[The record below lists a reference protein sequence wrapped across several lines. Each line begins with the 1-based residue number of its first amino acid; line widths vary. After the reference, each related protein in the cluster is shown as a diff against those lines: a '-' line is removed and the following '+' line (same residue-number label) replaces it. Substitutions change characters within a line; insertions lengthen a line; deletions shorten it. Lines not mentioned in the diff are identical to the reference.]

1 MIACVFAMFF
11 TANVCWGFSPHK
23 RINTEA
29 VYLLPEPVFQFYKEH
44 KDYLYEHAVD
54 PDKRRHSVV
63 GEAEKHFIDLNQY
76 GSSLSEVEKS
86 IKLSWAC
93 AIEKFTEDTL
103 REHGIGPW
111 NALWSYHSLVKAF
124 EENDKDRILQVSS
137 ELGHYIADLHVPL
150 HTTSNY
156 NGQETNQVGI
166 HALWET
172 RLPELFSAEY
182 DFLMPEVAYLEN
194 PKKAI
199 WEAVF
204 ESHALVNEVL
214 NYEAIISNDT
224 MLNKYTND
232 ERNGR
237 VQYTYS
243 HAFSAKYHESLN
255 GMVEKRMRESIT
267 LIASLWY
274 SAWVDSGQPYLK
286 NIE

>member
-1 MIACVFAMFF
+1 MLLYITALFF
-11 TANVCWGFSPHK
+11 SVHACWGFSPHK
-23 RINTEA
+23 RINAEA
-29 VYLLPEPVFQFYKEH
+29 VYLLPKPVFQFYKKH
-44 KDYLYEHAVD
+44 KDYLSEHAID

-63 GEAEKHFIDLNQY
+63 GEAEKHFIDLDQY
-76 GSSLSEVEKS
+76 GSSLSEVEES
-86 IKLSWAC
+86 IELSWTC
-93 AIEKFTEDTL
+93 AVEKFTEDTL

-124 EENDKDRILQVSS
+124 EENDKERILQVSA
-137 ELGHYIADLHVPL
+137 ELGHYVADLHVPL

-156 NGQETNQVGI
+156 NGQKTKQVGI

-172 RLPELFSAEY
+172 RLPELFSDEY
-182 DFLMPEVAYLEN
+182 DFLMPEVTYLES

-204 ESHALVNEVL
+204 ESHSLVKQVLSNEI
-214 NYEAIISNDT
+214 YISNDST
-224 MLNKYTND
+224 LSKFTND

-237 VQYTYS
+237 MQYTYS
-243 HAFSAKYHESLN
+243 HAFSSKYHQSLN
-255 GMVEKRMRESIT
+255 GMVEKRMKKSIA